1 MPWITEVEKH
11 YKNQV
16 DKGWQIAGD
25 VSTTILHGIKI
36 SPTAAA
42 PWNSRALNNLVLPCL
57 IAPALNASGL
67 SPEKPARIH
76 KTSAPP
82 DIRSNKSM
90 SPSLF

>member
-1 MPWITEVEKH
+1 
-11 YKNQV
+11 
-16 DKGWQIAGD
+16 
-25 VSTTILHGIKI
+25 
-36 SPTAAA
+36 
-42 PWNSRALNNLVLPCL
+42 
-57 IAPALNASGL
+57 L